1 MTGGGSGMTDKDRR
15 KMKRQRMTP
24 FPGAFGRGCASGL
37 PFHHSCESRN
47 PASFSLRTK
56 KKAKTLDPRL
66 EMSRMTRRAKAPDEG
81 HARAPMVLGPFA
93 EPKAPVLSNAKELTI
108 NNRLPTKS
116 RFLVSLGM
124 TTERHPP
131 DEGHARAPMVLG
143 PFAKPKEPVLSVAK
157 RSRRNLVA
165 RGRNPA

>member
-1 MTGGGSGMTDKDRR
+1 
-15 KMKRQRMTP
+15 MTP
-24 FPGAFGRGCASGL
+24 FPGAFGRGCASVSKILFGGEDCL
-37 PFHHSCESRN
+37 SE
-47 PASFSLRTK
+47 
-56 KKAKTLDPRL
+56 
-66 EMSRMTRRAKAPDEG
+66 
-81 HARAPMVLGPFA
+81 
-93 EPKAPVLSNAKELTI
+93 APVLSNAKELTI

-143 PFAKPKEPVLSVAK
+143 PFAEPKEPVLSVAK